1 MPQRVA
7 GIVLLTVVVTG
18 TTAIVAARAQA
29 GGDQS
34 RASAMTVHEWGTFT
48 SIAGESGQAVQWN
61 PLDRPSDLPCFV
73 TLLNPTS
80 IKAEAHMTRSRVRE
94 TDTGTTAST
103 CGALNTSSISNLA
116 SAMWAS
122 LCLRSFSRQ
131 RRSSLRTGSGVVWG
145 NAFQSGSLSSIAASV
160 SEIVSPANG
169 GRPVSIS

>member
-1 MPQRVA
+1 MLRSVRV
-7 GIVLLTVVVTG
+7 VSERS
-18 TTAIVAARAQA
+18 VADRAAQDHVKA
-29 GGDQS
+29 
-34 RASAMTVHEWGTFT
+34 AAP
-48 SIAGESGQAVQWN
+48 I
-61 PLDRPSDLPCFV
+61 
-73 TLLNPTS
+73 NPTS

-122 LCLRSFSRQ
+122 LRLRSFSRQ